1 MSMSDK
7 LDLHKVIHSSLVK
20 VVPGRF
26 AVAKVQDAPSIS
38 SYFLIAKDSEE
49 TTVVV
54 EEKQLDA
61 LNYQD
66 INKWFKLVEVAVSLP
81 FYAVGL
87 LAAITTAIAQKG
99 LSVLVVSTFSKD
111 YLLIREQSIDVAIE
125 ALSDLGFP
133 IGTT

>member
-1 MSMSDK
+1 MSDK